1 MMRKIR
7 FLLFFLLLMGGCGVA
22 PLSLT
27 ENLSE
32 KNLTGALRSDMRIE
46 KLVLLDQR
54 QIEED
59 VPHELHLLRY
69 T

>member
-1 MMRKIR
+1 
-7 FLLFFLLLMGGCGVA
+7 MGGCGVVQM
-22 PLSLT
+22 SLT

-32 KNLTGALRSDMRIE
+32 ENLTGGLRSDMRIE

-59 VPHELHLLRY
+59 VPHELHPLRY

>member
-1 MMRKIR
+1 
-7 FLLFFLLLMGGCGVA
+7 MGGCGVA

-32 KNLTGALRSDMRIE
+32 ENLTGGFRSDMRIE

-54 QIEED
+54 QIEEEI
-59 VPHELHLLRY
+59 PHKLHPLRY

>member
-1 MMRKIR
+1 
-7 FLLFFLLLMGGCGVA
+7 MGGCGVA
-22 PLSLT
+22 LLSLT

-32 KNLTGALRSDMRIE
+32 ENLTGGLRSDMRIE

-54 QIEED
+54 QIEEEIL
-59 VPHELHLLRY
+59 HELYPLRY

>member
-1 MMRKIR
+1 
-7 FLLFFLLLMGGCGVA
+7 MGGCGVV

-32 KNLTGALRSDMRIE
+32 KNLTEGLRSDMRIE
-46 KLVLLDQR
+46 RLVLLDQR

-59 VPHELHLLRY
+59 VPHELHPLRY

>member
-1 MMRKIR
+1 
-7 FLLFFLLLMGGCGVA
+7 MGGCGVVQM
-22 PLSLT
+22 SFT

-32 KNLTGALRSDMRIE
+32 KNLTGGLRSDMRIE

-59 VPHELHLLRY
+59 VPHELHPLRY